1 MKPPGSSEPITVL
14 SDSLL
19 LFKGDNYETQ
29 LPCSPGSLAT
39 SDVALQTLKAV
50 DEHEKTM
57 DEQVATTQ
65 ATGLQEITSIKLF
78 CLYTFNRIIVEWCK
92 IPGSNHC

>member
-1 MKPPGSSEPITVL
+1 MKLSGSSEPITVL

-39 SDVALQTLKAV
+39 SDVGLQTLKAV
-50 DEHEKTM
+50 DEHDKAM
-57 DEQVATTQ
+57 DEHMRTTQ
-65 ATGLQEITSIKLF
+65 ATGCNK
-78 CLYTFNRIIVEWCK
+78 
-92 IPGSNHC
+92 